1 MMASCV
7 ISATIDNVKYVYGV
21 APPVAN
27 SKPGNIL
34 EANSLDCFGNALQKP
49 GDSFALIKGDNPLT
63 GPFYID
69 GAEPGDTLVV
79 HILDLQVDGKQGVGT
94 FSPGFGAV
102 NATHYTPMLETKPL
116 PEKMWFYPIDAEK
129 NTATFQAL
137 DSNFKVSFPLHPFL
151 GCIGVAPA
159 NGEARSSIVPA
170 EFGGNM
176 DAPEVSKGNTLYLPV
191 NVTGALFYFG
201 DGHAAMGD
209 GEVAGSAVEVPM
221 RARLRLDLLKKKRID
236 WPRLENENEIMTT
249 GIYRPVDDAVRIA
262 VTELVHWIHADYGL
276 SDLDAYEL
284 CSKVCKLHLTEMVD
298 PNYVVVA
305 SMEKKYLARKTA
317 REDSFRLSR
326 LRDRETAFILVQMFS
341 KEVLDHFQESA
352 QRRRTSRRHSIRGGQ
367 QSGLRGC
374 SAPGGTRRERRI
386 IGSAI
391 SLPRLHHFDR
401 LRFAADGTA
410 DRKSDSRELA
420 EITAET
426 LVCFVRRIAA
436 GNHAR
441 RASGRRR
448 SASAAAS
455 NLPDPAPNL
464 SASKKFRRLASTGW
478 RVLPVRA
485 DRSDSG
491 RSHLR
496 WLQLPPLRPLCAHTT
511 ARAPWSSGAPAVR
524 HTPRPKKSLDGRGGL
539 RTPERPPARGDDKKL
554 VNQTAHQRCS

>member
-1 MMASCV
+1 MRLFLRLGLLSFACLTTIAAQSAPPSGKEDV
-7 ISATIDNVKYVYGV
+7 VRYHATIDNVKYVYGV
-21 APPVAN
+21 APPVASVN
-27 SKPGNIL
+27 PGNIL

-49 GDSFALIKGDNPLT
+49 GDSFSLIKGDNPLT
-63 GPFYID
+63 GPFFIQ

-94 FSPGFGAV
+94 FGPGFGAA
-102 NATHYTPMLETKPL
+102 NATHYTPIIETKPL

-191 NVTGALFYFG
+191 NVAGALFYFG

-221 RARLRLDLLKKKRID
+221 RVRLKLDLLKKKRIE

-276 SDLDAYEL
+276 SELDAYEL

-305 SMEKKYLARKTA
+305 SMEKK
-317 REDSFRLSR
+317 F
-326 LRDRETAFILVQMFS
+326 
-341 KEVLDHFQESA
+341 
-352 QRRRTSRRHSIRGGQ
+352 
-367 QSGLRGC
+367 
-374 SAPGGTRRERRI
+374 
-386 IGSAI
+386 
-391 SLPRLHHFDR
+391 LP
-401 LRFAADGTA
+401 A
-410 DRKSDSRELA
+410 
-420 EITAET
+420 
-426 LVCFVRRIAA
+426 
-436 GNHAR
+436 
-441 RASGRRR
+441 RAS
-448 SASAAAS
+448 A
-455 NLPDPAPNL
+455 
-464 SASKKFRRLASTGW
+464 K
-478 RVLPVRA
+478 
-485 DRSDSG
+485 
-491 RSHLR
+491 
-496 WLQLPPLRPLCAHTT
+496 
-511 ARAPWSSGAPAVR
+511 
-524 HTPRPKKSLDGRGGL
+524 
-539 RTPERPPARGDDKKL
+539 
-554 VNQTAHQRCS
+554 